1 MCGIA
6 GFVNGAEGNE
16 FAGRVLGRMM
26 ETIRHRG
33 PDDSGVYQD
42 EVISLGHRRLSII
55 DLAGGH
61 QPMSNE
67 DGTLWV
73 IYNGEIFN
81 HAGLR
86 PELERAGHRYR
97 TNSDTETILH
107 AWEQYGP
114 DCVLRFRGMFAFAIW
129 DARGRTLFCAR
140 DRLGIKP
147 FYYVWRDGWFGF
159 ASEIKALFEH
169 PRVSPALNES
179 ALGEYLAFG
188 YTSDE
193 RTLFAGVRKL
203 MPGHHLLLRLDG
215 ERTEPKIER
224 YWDSRAQAEA
234 CATAS
239 VRREEDWIAEC
250 RQRVEETVRMRLMSD
265 VPLGMFLSGG
275 VDSSVIAALM
285 KRMVPGPVVTF
296 SVGYRESEYSEL
308 DYARRVA
315 RWIGSEHREVV
326 LGRDDFFNALPRL
339 IWHEDEPITWPSSV
353 SLYFVSRLAS
363 KHVKVVLTG
372 EGADELFA
380 GYSRYRFHGWN
391 SRWARRYGVLPAALR
406 GRIRQWIAGSS
417 LLGAGTRRKL
427 GHTFLGCG
435 ESLESLYL
443 DNFYCAFSADAQQ
456 ELLTGPRGHPRGRP
470 AGRAQAEACA
480 TNFRRYFD
488 AGGPRPEGTRHPS
501 LLERLLYADQKTY
514 LVELLMK
521 QDRMSMAASIESR
534 VPLLDHPLVEFA
546 ARLPGEMKLR
556 GTTGKYIFKK
566 AAEGLVP
573 REILYRRKMGFPT
586 PLRSWLREAAAAPL
600 FDLLRAPDGLLGAY
614 VDRRALENLISRH
627 QSGAEDATDRIWRL
641 LNLQLWGE
649 IFLAGRREKM
659 ETGLMRTS

>member
-26 ETIRHRG
+26 ETLRHRG

-42 EVISLGHRRLSII
+42 EVISLGHRRLCII

-61 QPMSNE
+61 QPMSNQ

-81 HAGLR
+81 HAALR

-159 ASEIKALFEH
+159 ASEIKALLEH

-179 ALGEYLAFG
+179 ALGEHLAFG

-193 RTLFAGVRKL
+193 QTLFAGVRKL

-215 ERTEPKIER
+215 ERTEPKIAR
-224 YWDSRAQAEA
+224 YWDIVAQPGAGVPSGPGR
-234 CATAS
+234 C
-239 VRREEDWIAEC
+239 VRRDEDWIAEC

-265 VPLGMFLSGG
+265 VPLGVFLSGG

-326 LGRDDFFNALPRL
+326 LGRDEFFNALPRL

-353 SLYFVSRLAS
+353 PLYFVSRLAS
-363 KHVKVVLTG
+363 EHVKVVLTG
-372 EGADELFA
+372 EGSDELFA

-406 GRIRQWIAGSS
+406 KRIRQWIAGSS
-417 LLGAGTRRKL
+417 LLSAGTRRKL
-427 GHTFLGCG
+427 GHTFLSCG

-443 DNFYCAFSADAQQ
+443 DNFYCAFSPDAQQ
-456 ELLTGPRGHPRGRP
+456 ELLHQGAGAP
-470 AGRAQAEACA
+470 AYA
-480 TNFRRYFD
+480 NFRRYFD
-488 AGGPRPEGTRHPS
+488 AGGPRPEGTRRPS
-501 LLERLLYADQKTY
+501 LLERMLYADQKTY

-521 QDRMSMAASIESR
+521 QDRMSMATSIESR

-614 VDRRALENLISRH
+614 ADRRALENLIHRH
-627 QSGAEDATDRIWRL
+627 QSGVEDATDRIWRL

-649 IFLAGRREKM
+649 IFLSGRRERM
-659 ETGLMRTS
+659 ETGLMAGARVP